1 MAAQNICFY
10 SNGCD
15 WSKAFIK
22 ELAQTPFKNQFTF
35 ICVDKDASGKRPNLP
50 DWLKKVPT
58 LVIKGEQDPI
68 KTDAE
73 VMNWLYM
80 KKMMLSGPGGSG
92 SGSGNGNKSG
102 AGPAAALEPDAYMSH
117 EMGNGIQDAYSFVD
131 GTQEQFM
138 THSFEMMNGPG
149 VRTGSD
155 IPPGSGGQQGGQDTR
170 KSAKADLFD
179 KQMQDYMQS
188 RNVGMPQARPR
199 T

>member
-22 ELAQTPFKNQFTF
+22 ELALTPFKNHFTF
-35 ICVDKDASGKRPNLP
+35 ICVDKDASGKRPSLP

-80 KKMMLSGPGGSG
+80 KKMMLQGPGGSG
-92 SGSGNGNKSG
+92 SGGGSSNP
-102 AGPAAALEPDAYMSH
+102 GPVAPLEPDAYMSH
-117 EMGNGIQDAYSFVD
+117 EMGNGIQDAYTFID
-131 GTQEQFM
+131 DKEQTI
-138 THSFEMMNGPG
+138 THTFEILNGPG

-155 IPPGSGGQQGGQDTR
+155 IPPGSAKQETTN
-170 KSAKADLFD
+170 KSTKADLFD
-179 KQMQDYMQS
+179 KQMQDYMQN
-188 RNVGMPQARPR
+188 RNTGMPQARPR

>member
-22 ELAQTPFKNQFTF
+22 ELAQTPFKSQFTF
-35 ICVDKDASGKRPNLP
+35 ICVDKDASGRRPNLP

-58 LVIKGEQDPI
+58 LVIKGEQEPI

-80 KKMMLSGPGGSG
+80 KKMMLNGPGGNSDRASG
-92 SGSGNGNKSG
+92 PS
-102 AGPAAALEPDAYMSH
+102 AALEPDAYMSH
-117 EMGNGIQDAYSFVD
+117 EMGNGIQDAYSFID
-131 GTQEQFM
+131 GEQDVKM

-149 VRTGSD
+149 VRTGSN
-155 IPPGSGGQQGGQDTR
+155 IPPGGGQQGGQGQDTR

-179 KQMQDYMQS
+179 KQMQDYMQG

-199 T
+199 S